1 MVNINKILRD
11 LLKRKR
17 KCSYKSLDDSGELV
31 YSFDSIKDCAFNV
44 HSRTIIRRVEKGGC
58 IIFGGNFFD
67 I

>member
-31 YSFDSIKDCAFNV
+31 YSFDSIKDCSFNV
-44 HSRTIIRRVEKGGC
+44 HSRTIIRRVEKGGLYNLR
-58 IIFGGNFFD
+58 GGNF
-67 I
+67 